1 MATSSRST
9 ERFKYGICLND
20 ECPLCKEKKI
30 QQIPMRKDLVC
41 TNPDC
46 GKPLREC
53 PPPKTGPNKKLIAII
68 TAAVLGIAAIICVIF
83 ALTNKQPKGDGGGG
97 ETDSIPQTK
106 VELVLTLNHTMTSLK
121 VGEYD
126 TLNVTITPEG
136 TQAAIEWLAISMDGN
151 IEVQDGIVKAVK
163 EGSGKV
169 QAKAIVGTD
178 TAKAVCAYTIEAAEK
193 EVIQEPEKSR
203 DKKSDGEER
212 GNQTFVRG
220 ASLGYGTYTGEVKP
234 GTKIPHGHGTI
245 TYRSSHAIA
254 GGYKASPGD
263 KYEGE
268 FRDGRPSGGIGYWT
282 HDGNITTINP

>member
-53 PPPKTGPNKKLIAII
+53 PPPKTGPNKKLIGII

-83 ALTNKQPKGDGGGG
+83 ALTNKQPKGDGGGD
-97 ETDSIPQTK
+97 ETDSIPPKK
-106 VELVLTLNHTMTSLK
+106 VEIVVALNHTEKIMK
-121 VGEYD
+121 VGESD
-126 TLNVTITPEG
+126 TLIATVTPADVHATLVW
-136 TQAAIEWLAISMDGN
+136 QASKKSNAV
-151 IEVQDGIVKAVK
+151 EVSEGIVKAK
-163 EGSGKV
+163 EVGESKV
-169 QAKAIVGTD
+169 QVKAIVGTD
-178 TAKAVCAYTIEAAEK
+178 TVKAVCAYTI
-193 EVIQEPEKSR
+193 QEPEKPR
-203 DKKSDGEER
+203 EKKSDGEER

-254 GGYKASPGD
+254 GGYTASPGD